1 MGYLILFLE
10 RLILKTYSKQGPDMW
25 AYKAD
30 IITVVNNAEGVN
42 VKAKVYN
49 VDYPGRGVD
58 RTFSFKKP
66 VLRHVLKFRLKH
78 NEMFDPNTG
87 FLYITV
93 EPPTAHKRGYV
104 AYVYV
109 NDTNPKI
116 GVQTCRY
123 IA

>member
-30 IITVVNNAEGVN
+30 IITVIDSAAGVN

-49 VDYPGRGVD
+49 VDYPSRGVE
-58 RTFSFKKP
+58 RTFSFKKR
-66 VLRHVLKFRLKH
+66 VLQHVLKFLLKSGEVF
-78 NEMFDPNTG
+78 NPELI

-93 EPPTAHKRGYV
+93 EQTKAHKR
-104 AYVYV
+104 VYC
-109 NDTNPKI
+109 TCIQNPKT
-116 GVQTCRY
+116 GTQTLRY
-123 IA
+123 TA

>member
-66 VLRHVLKFRLKH
+66 VLRHVLKFRLKSREKF
-78 NEMFDPNTG
+78 NLETG
-87 FLYITV
+87 FLYIKV

-104 AYVYV
+104 AYVHV
-109 NDTNPKI
+109 NNRNPKI
-116 GVQTCRY
+116 GTQTFRY
-123 IA
+123 IV